1 MRNFIYLY
9 AFVFLLINA
18 TRAQNMDCVGDAVEK
33 CHFASHSPKVNLNLE
48 KRADANIDIKYYK
61 LKLEV
66 DPAINFIKGRNVI
79 YFKTANPTN
88 QIQLNLRDELL
99 ITGVYSQNYPN
110 IQVDTSIANVFVINF
125 NTTLPANHVDSVEI
139 SYNGVP
145 PQTGFGSF
153 NLSRHNNDLDPVMWT
168 LSEPYGAED
177 WWPCKNSLT
186 DKADSID
193 IVITCPSG
201 YRVGANGLLISET
214 TVDDKITYYWK
225 HRYPIASYLV
235 AFAVTNYS
243 VYSDTVILKNG
254 PMEILNYV
262 YPEDL
267 SQAKQG
273 TKDLVNVMIE
283 FEDMVGAY
291 PFWKEKYG
299 HAQFG
304 WGGGMEHQTMT
315 FVINY
320 GFELLAHELGHQW
333 FGDKITCGSWQ
344 DIWLN
349 EGFATYMSGLAYERI
364 RPIYFRPFLN
374 GIRSS
379 VISQPDG
386 SVYVTDTANVGRI
399 FNSRLSYRKGAYIL
413 HMLRWVMGD
422 TKFFEGLKS
431 YTSDTSL
438 AYSFA
443 RVNQFREKMEQK
455 LGTSLVGFFDDW
467 YYGQGF
473 PTYNIQYDAPENTSG
488 QLKIR
493 VNQTQSHASVSFYE
507 MPLPIKVFSSSGV
520 DSIIRINN
528 TYNGQLFTIDYPY
541 IVDSIQLDPDIWV
554 LRGNGTT
561 RRETI
566 ISTSNQSLSQFG
578 SLYPNPCRDI
588 LYLDRLNIGEETFVL
603 SIKNIFGAK
612 VLEERVDSRSK
623 ISVST
628 LPVGLYLVELYR
640 NNESMATFKILKSN

>member
-1 MRNFIYLY
+1 MKNFIYLY
-9 AFVFLLINA
+9 ALVFLLLNSA
-18 TRAQNMDCVGDAVEK
+18 SAQDLDCVGDAIEK
-33 CHFASHSPKVNLNLE
+33 CHFSSHSPKIDLSLE
-48 KRADANIDIKYYK
+48 KRADANIDVSFYR
-61 LKLEV
+61 LMLEV
-66 DPAINFIKGRNVI
+66 DPAVNYIKGQNVI
-79 YFKTANPTN
+79 YFKTNIPTN

-110 IQVDTSIANVFVINF
+110 LQVDTSSGNVFIIKF
-125 NTTLPANHVDSVEI
+125 NASLPANHIDSVEV
-139 SYNGVP
+139 SYEGAP

-153 NLSRHNNDLDPVMWT
+153 NLARHNNDLDPVMWT

-186 DKADSID
+186 DKADSMD
-193 IVITCPSG
+193 IVVTCPSA
-201 YRVGANGLLISET
+201 YRVGANGLLMSEIANNGKT
-214 TVDDKITYYWK
+214 TFFWK
-225 HRYPIASYLV
+225 HRYPIATYLA
-235 AFAVTNYS
+235 AFAVTNYA
-243 VYSDTVILKNG
+243 VYTDTVILKNG
-254 PMEILNYV
+254 PLEILNYV

-273 TKDLVNVMIE
+273 TKELLNVMIE
-283 FEDMVGAY
+283 FEDMAGAY
-291 PFWKEKYG
+291 PFWREKYG

-315 FVINY
+315 FIINF
-320 GFELLAHELGHQW
+320 GFELLTHELAHQW

-364 RPIYFRPFLN
+364 KPIYFRPFLN
-374 GIRSS
+374 GIRNS

-386 SVYVTDTANVGRI
+386 SVFVTDTSNVGRI

-422 TKFFEGLKS
+422 AKFFDGLKA

-438 AYSFA
+438 AYGFA
-443 RVNQFREKMEQK
+443 RVNQFKGKMEQK
-455 LGTSLVGFFDDW
+455 HGSSLTGFFEDW
-467 YYGQGF
+467 YYGQGH
-473 PTYNIQYDAPENTSG
+473 PTYQIQYDAPVNASG
-488 QLKIR
+488 KLKIR
-493 VNQTQSHASVSFYE
+493 VNQTQSHNSVSYYE
-507 MPLPIKVFSSSGV
+507 MPLPIKVFSSSGI

-541 IVDSIQLDPDIWV
+541 IVDSIQLDPDIWI

-561 RRETI
+561 KRETI
-566 ISTSNQSLSQFG
+566 ISTSNQSLSKIG
-578 SLYPNPCRDI
+578 AIYPNPCSDF
-588 LYLDRLNIGEETFVL
+588 LFLDKLNIVEESLVL
-603 SIKNIFGAK
+603 SIKNIYGAK
-612 VLEERVDSRSK
+612 VLEEKVDTRSR

-628 LPVGLYLVELYR
+628 LPAGLYLVELYK
-640 NNESMATFKILKSN
+640 NNESLATFKILKSN